1 MTVEWRILVTESM
14 PIHPLTKH
22 TSQQED
28 AMLLAIV
35 EEKDRNKI
43 ALTWSNIA
51 DQLGSG
57 RSGKQCR
64 DRYLNHL
71 RNGIKKGKWTEEE
84 ERLLLELHDVFG
96 ARYVGGIEP
105 GCDSNGKALLH
116 LTGSSNTIDAVDFHC
131 SWASMAKLFGTRTD
145 NDIKNKWNSMVRK
158 KRRVSQR
165 SEILAAYNHQ
175 NSLLQMQRNAAMF
188 PLTANDGHLA
198 PHTGEGIDTTDV
210 APRVGHTSSPLGE
223 HE

>member
-1 MTVEWRILVTESM
+1 LR
-14 PIHPLTKH
+14 PLTTR

-28 AMLLAIV
+28 ATLLAII
-35 EEKDRNKI
+35 EENNRNKI
-43 ALTWSNIA
+43 EPTWANIA

-71 RNGIKKGKWTEEE
+71 RIGIKKGKWTEEE
-84 ERLLLELHDVFG
+84 ECLLMELHEVFG
-96 ARYVGGIEP
+96 ARYVRGNESR
-105 GCDSNGKALLH
+105 CDSAASSPHG
-116 LTGSSNTIDAVDFHC
+116 LTDAGDAVYFNC

-145 NDIKNKWNSMVRK
+145 NDIKNKWYSMVRK
-158 KRRVSQR
+158 QRRVSQR
-165 SEILAAYNHQ
+165 LDILAEYNHQ

-188 PLTANDGHLA
+188 PLTANEVRLTPYVEA
-198 PHTGEGIDTTDV
+198 KIETTDV
-210 APRVGHTSSPLGE
+210 EMPQDAVPHSAYLNALGE